1 MSQFKIVVNI
11 INLIVE
17 FSQIENVPMKKTSF
31 KIEKNSL
38 EKAKIKIVAELLNST
53 NKCNLLATQS
63 SHFP

>member
-1 MSQFKIVVNI
+1 M
-11 INLIVE
+11 E

-31 KIEKNSL
+31 KIEKISL